1 MKQRKIFSGIVICII
16 TFCLFLFG
24 QGVRW
29 YAIGGDTEAYYIH
42 FGHHIEAKPLYP
54 LFFHVLEIIFGETRY
69 LYVAVFIQ
77 MLVAACCISIFV
89 LFIKEKFSLQIAGTC
104 IVLAG
109 SLIPFWLLL
118 PEDPIPHV
126 LMTES
131 FTYPFL
137 YLYVVLI
144 LKGVFEDKVRY
155 MIAAE
160 IWVIFMTLIRGQ
172 MLFLAAVTG
181 IVYFMW
187 IVSRKQR
194 TKVMSRLFWFFCF
207 ILLSVKAE
215 GLLAEGY
222 EKLFFDAPKQSY
234 FAQTLVQKALYCSD
248 ETDETFFDDEIE
260 KEIFTKTYAEMKEE
274 KTLWSYEEK
283 NLWSWKH
290 ITASF
295 GANSYLVQDVIQ
307 EVLTEHGQ
315 WSNSTIEQESMVLD
329 YSARLSKKLVREH
342 FLRCIE
348 VSIQLMPAGFVSTVL
363 FHKASIYG
371 LIHVMAFVLY
381 MMAIGGSVYLYWR
394 NKKMEMESVYM
405 MLIVLIAVIN
415 VVSSNLMHFGLQRY
429 LAYTVGMFYIGL
441 FILMRWILRNS
452 RLAFVVRKL

>member
-1 MKQRKIFSGIVICII
+1 
-16 TFCLFLFG
+16 
-24 QGVRW
+24 
-29 YAIGGDTEAYYIH
+29 
-42 FGHHIEAKPLYP
+42 
-54 LFFHVLEIIFGETRY
+54 
-69 LYVAVFIQ
+69 
-77 MLVAACCISIFV
+77 MLVAACCISMFV
-89 LFIKEKFSLQIAGTC
+89 LFIKEKFSLHIAGTC

-131 FTYPFL
+131 VTYPFL

-144 LKGVFEDKVRY
+144 LKGVFEDKVSY

-248 ETDETFFDDEIE
+248 ETDETLFDDEIE
-260 KEIFTKTYAEMKEE
+260 KEIFTKTYAGMKEE

-283 NLWSWKH
+283 KSMELETYYGKLWGKQLSGTGCYSGSSDR
-290 ITASF
+290 I
-295 GANSYLVQDVIQ
+295 
-307 EVLTEHGQ
+307 
-315 WSNSTIEQESMVLD
+315 WSVE
-329 YSARLSKKLVREH
+329 
-342 FLRCIE
+342 
-348 VSIQLMPAGFVSTVL
+348 
-363 FHKASIYG
+363 
-371 LIHVMAFVLY
+371 
-381 MMAIGGSVYLYWR
+381 
-394 NKKMEMESVYM
+394 
-405 MLIVLIAVIN
+405 
-415 VVSSNLMHFGLQRY
+415 
-429 LAYTVGMFYIGL
+429 
-441 FILMRWILRNS
+441 
-452 RLAFVVRKL
+452 